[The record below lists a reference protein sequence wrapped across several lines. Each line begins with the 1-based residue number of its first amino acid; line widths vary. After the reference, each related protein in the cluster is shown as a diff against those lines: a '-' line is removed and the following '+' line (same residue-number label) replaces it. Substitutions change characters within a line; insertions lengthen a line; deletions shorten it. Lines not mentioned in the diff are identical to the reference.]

1 MSTAASSSPSSSI
14 APAPRRFRPRFHIR
28 VLGSA
33 APVFPGF
40 EVDILDRVPDDEKPE
55 AVWHRERAR
64 GILRAHP
71 EVKKLFGNSPATAL
85 CCLACS
91 GAQVALAATSAH
103 LPIWAII
110 AVAWVAGSMI
120 NVCLFQLAHE
130 CNHNL
135 IFKKT
140 FWNRVMFTAT
150 SLPMFLSGH
159 HTWWAEHL
167 THHSDMG
174 AKKDFITRR
183 RTFFL
188 TSRILS
194 PMFFPYSLLM
204 ILTQIL
210 RSALGLVLY
219 TVETLNFPAAM
230 RRGFK
235 PTPRTL
241 AVLADQHLVSGYQR
255 DGIELWAVIYPLLNF
270 TMCGLLFWYGAATG
284 GSIWAGLKPLLYL
297 MAAQAFMTGFL
308 HPLMLGIVLGISHFH
323 GTRRYQPSASNYN
336 RVINWLTFNAGLHVE
351 HHDIAGIPWHRLWK
365 LRRIA
370 ADFYDDLEVIPSYTL
385 LGLKFVFCSPT
396 TFAAEFDNETQR
408 NIRRFMAEAADA
420 TSAAR
425 R

>member
-1 MSTAASSSPSSSI
+1 MATASPNQTGVGSTPQ
-14 APAPRRFRPRFHIR
+14 APRRFRPRFHLR

-55 AVWHRERAR
+55 AVWHRDRAR
-64 GILRAHP
+64 AILRAHP
-71 EVKKLFGNSPATAL
+71 EVRKLFGHSPASAIF
-85 CCLACS
+85 CLLCS
-91 GAQVALAATSAH
+91 GAQLALAATSAH
-103 LPIWAII
+103 APLWAVI
-110 AVAWVAGSMI
+110 ALAWVFGSML

-140 FWNRVMFTAT
+140 FANRVMFTIT

-204 ILTQIL
+204 IVTQIF
-210 RSALGLVLY
+210 RSLIGLTFYISTDLI
-219 TVETLNFPAAM
+219 
-230 RRGFK
+230 RGRLK
-235 PTPRTL
+235 PSDRTL
-241 AVLADQHLVSGYQR
+241 AILADQHLISGYHR
-255 DGIELWAVIYPLLNF
+255 DGIEPWAVIYPVLNF
-270 TMCGLLFWYGAATG
+270 TMCGLLFWCGFASSGLAGVAAV
-284 GSIWAGLKPLLYL
+284 WAGLKPLVYL

-323 GTRRYQPSASNYN
+323 GTRRYQPSASNYG

-365 LRRIA
+365 LRCTARE
-370 ADFYDDLEVIPSYTL
+370 FYDDLETIPSYTL

-396 TFAAEFDNETQR
+396 TFSAEFDNETQR
-408 NIRRFMAEAADA
+408 NIRRFMAEAAQA
-420 TSAAR
+420 Q
-425 R
+425 

>member
-1 MSTAASSSPSSSI
+1 MWMSTAASSSSSPSV

-55 AVWHRERAR
+55 AVWHRDRAR

-71 EVKKLFGNSPATAL
+71 EVKKLFGNSPATAI

-91 GAQVALAATSAH
+91 GAQLALAAMSAQ

-110 AVAWVAGSMI
+110 PLAWVAGSMI

-204 ILTQIL
+204 IVTQIF
-210 RSALGLVLY
+210 RSLIGVVFYVTTDLI
-219 TVETLNFPAAM
+219 
-230 RRGFK
+230 RGRLK
-235 PTPRTL
+235 PSDRTL
-241 AVLADQHLVSGYQR
+241 AILADQHLISGYHC
-255 DGIELWAVIYPLLNF
+255 DGIELWAVIYPVLNF
-270 TMCGLLFWYGAATG
+270 TMCGLLFWYGFASSGLTG
-284 GSIWAGLKPLLYL
+284 GAAVWAGLKPLVYL

-370 ADFYDDLEVIPSYTL
+370 HDFYDDLEVIPSYL
-385 LGLKFVFCSPT
+385 MLGLKFVFCGPT
-396 TFAAEFDNETQR
+396 TFEREFDNETQR
-408 NIRRFMAEAADA
+408 NIRRFMSEAAEAN
-420 TSAAR
+420 
-425 R
+425 

>member
-1 MSTAASSSPSSSI
+1 MATASQISPPVDQTSRK
-14 APAPRRFRPRFHIR
+14 PQRFRPKFHLR

-55 AVWHRERAR
+55 AVWHRDRAR
-64 GILRAHP
+64 AILRAHP
-71 EVKKLFGNSPATAL
+71 EIRKLFGHSPSTAL
-85 CCLACS
+85 FCLLCS
-91 GAQVALAATSAH
+91 GAQVSLAATSAH
-103 LPIWAII
+103 VPLWAVIGL
-110 AVAWVAGSMI
+110 AWVFGSLL

-135 IFKKT
+135 IFRKT
-140 FWNRVMFTAT
+140 FSNRAMFTIT

-188 TSRILS
+188 QSRILS

-204 ILTQIL
+204 IVMQIF
-210 RSALGLVLY
+210 RSLIGLGFYFSTDLI
-219 TVETLNFPAAM
+219 
-230 RRGFK
+230 RGRLK
-235 PTPRTL
+235 PSDRTL
-241 AVLADQHLVSGYQR
+241 AILADQHLISGYRR

-270 TMCGLLFWYGAATG
+270 TMCGLLFWYGAMSSGLSG
-284 GSIWAGLKPLLYL
+284 GAAVWAGLKPLVYL
-297 MAAQAFMTGFL
+297 MAAQAFMTGFM

-323 GTRRYQPSASNYN
+323 GTRRYQPSASNYS
-336 RVINWLTFNAGLHVE
+336 RIINWLTFNAGLHVE

-365 LRRIA
+365 LRCIA
-370 ADFYDDLEVIPSYTL
+370 AEFYDDLETIPSYTM
-385 LGLKFVFCSPT
+385 LGLRFVFCTPT
-396 TFAAEFDNETQR
+396 TFAQEFDNETQR
-408 NIRRFMAEAADA
+408 NIRRFMAEAAEA
-420 TSAAR
+420 N
-425 R
+425 

>member
-1 MSTAASSSPSSSI
+1 MPISPTTG
-14 APAPRRFRPRFHIR
+14 ADQKTPRRFRPKFHIR

-55 AVWHRERAR
+55 AVWHRDRAR
-64 GILRAHP
+64 AILRAHP
-71 EVKKLFGNSPATAL
+71 EVRKLFGHSPSTSL
-85 CCLACS
+85 FCLMCS

-103 LPIWAII
+103 VPLWAVISL
-110 AVAWVAGSMI
+110 AWVFGSML

-140 FWNRVMFTAT
+140 FANRVMFTLT
-150 SLPMFLSGH
+150 SLPMFLSAH

-167 THHSDMG
+167 SHHSDMG

-204 ILTQIL
+204 IVTQIF
-210 RSALGLVLY
+210 RSLIGVVVYVTIDLV
-219 TVETLNFPAAM
+219 
-230 RRGFK
+230 RGRVK
-235 PTPRTL
+235 PSDRTL
-241 AVLADQHLVSGYQR
+241 AILADQHLVSGYRR
-255 DGIELWAVIYPLLNF
+255 DGIESWAVIYPVLNF
-270 TMCGLLFWYGAATG
+270 IMCGLLFWYGFASSG
-284 GSIWAGLKPLLYL
+284 LSGSSAVWAGLKPLLYL
-297 MAAQAFMTGFL
+297 MAAQAFMTGFM

-336 RVINWLTFNAGLHVE
+336 RLINWLTFNAGLHVE

-370 ADFYDDLEVIPSYTL
+370 REFYDDLETIPSYTL

-396 TFAAEFDNETQR
+396 KFAEEFDNETQR
-408 NIRRFMAEAADA
+408 NIRRFMAEAAEA
-420 TSAAR
+420 N
-425 R
+425 

>member
-1 MSTAASSSPSSSI
+1 MPNSPFHRQPRVRELAAPSVGNALCGVPDRVMSTVAPTSSSSTAVPSPS
-14 APAPRRFRPRFHIR
+14 RFRPRFHIR

-55 AVWHRERAR
+55 AVWHRDRAR

-85 CCLACS
+85 CCLALS
-91 GAQVALAATSAH
+91 GTQLALAATSAH

-110 AVAWVAGSMI
+110 ALAWVVGSII

-135 IFKKT
+135 IFRKT
-140 FWNRVMFTAT
+140 FWNRVMFSAT

-204 ILTQIL
+204 IVTQIL
-210 RSALGLVLY
+210 RSALGLLLY
-219 TVETLNFPAAM
+219 VVELFKLPAAI

-255 DGIELWAVIYPLLNF
+255 DGIELWAVVYPMLYF
-270 TMCGLLFWYGAATG
+270 TMCGLLFWFDAATG
-284 GSIWAGLKPLLYL
+284 GSTWAGLKPLLYL

-308 HPLMLGIVLGISHFH
+308 HPLMLGIVLG
-323 GTRRYQPSASNYN
+323 
-336 RVINWLTFNAGLHVE
+336 
-351 HHDIAGIPWHRLWK
+351 
-365 LRRIA
+365 
-370 ADFYDDLEVIPSYTL
+370 
-385 LGLKFVFCSPT
+385 
-396 TFAAEFDNETQR
+396 
-408 NIRRFMAEAADA
+408 
-420 TSAAR
+420 
-425 R
+425 